1 MALIR
6 VIIPFASQVR
16 GYAIGDEAE
25 FAETEA
31 RMLVDKGYA
40 EFVDPV
46 PDPIDTPEMRA
57 VLAQVTHEPNAKPQR
72 RGKGNKQ

>member
-6 VIIPFASQVR
+6 VIIPFASQAR

-25 FAETEA
+25 FTESEA
-31 RMLVDKGYA
+31 RMLVAKGYA
-40 EFVDPV
+40 EFVEIA

-57 VLAQVTHEPNAKPQR
+57 VLAQVTHEPQNAPKR
-72 RGKGNKQ
+72 RGKGKKQ